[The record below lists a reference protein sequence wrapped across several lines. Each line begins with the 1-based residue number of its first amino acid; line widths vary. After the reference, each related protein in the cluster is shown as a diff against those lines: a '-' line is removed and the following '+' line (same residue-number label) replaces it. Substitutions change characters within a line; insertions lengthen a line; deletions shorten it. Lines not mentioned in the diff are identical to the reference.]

1 MNQWRQIF
9 WLVCAIALAMP
20 SLPLRA
26 QEAES
31 APPTMQGVDAFPSD
45 ERAIEAAR
53 DALGERNRL
62 PWYDAER
69 DDVRAMDVPPTDLGQ
84 FSNRE
89 SRWKA
94 QPATPASGTGNN
106 WQGFGTF
113 GEVLTTLLKIA
124 FWLLVAGILA
134 FLIYLL
140 VAAYL
145 SRENAAITT
154 TARST
159 TDDDAADEHE
169 RISSLPFTMARPRG
183 DLLDE
188 AMAQHQAGNYRQAVI
203 FLYSYL
209 LIQLDRH
216 QQIHLARGKTN
227 RMYLRELRQRPQL
240 QAILERTMLAFEDVF
255 FGNHAITR
263 ESFEACWNQLD
274 EFHKHVEQASA

>member
-1 MNQWRQIF
+1 MNPWRQIF
-9 WLVCAIALAMP
+9 WLVCTIALTMT
-20 SLPLRA
+20 PLAVRA

-31 APPTMQGVDAFPSD
+31 AEPTMQGVDAFPSD
-45 ERAIEAAR
+45 DRAIEAAR
-53 DALGERNRL
+53 DALGQRNRL
-62 PWYDAER
+62 PWYDAKR
-69 DDVRAMDVPPTDLGQ
+69 DDVRAIDVPPTDLGQ

-94 QPATPASGTGNN
+94 KPATPASGTGNQ

-113 GEVLTTLLKIA
+113 GEVLGTLLKIA

-134 FLIYLL
+134 VLIYLL

-145 SRENAAITT
+145 SRENAAVTT

-159 TDDDAADEHE
+159 TDNDLVDENE

-188 AMAQHQAGNYRQAVI
+188 AMAQYQSANYRQAVI

-240 QAILERTMLAFEDVF
+240 QAILERTMFAFEDVF
-255 FGNHAITR
+255 FGNHAISR
-263 ESFEACWNQLD
+263 EGFEACWNQLD